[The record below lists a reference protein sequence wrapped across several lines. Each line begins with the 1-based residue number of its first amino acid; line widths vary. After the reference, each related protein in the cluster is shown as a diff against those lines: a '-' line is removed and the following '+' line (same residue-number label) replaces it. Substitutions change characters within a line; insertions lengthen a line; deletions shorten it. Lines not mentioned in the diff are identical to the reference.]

1 MKRHFNTHIEGLDL
15 PFWHS
20 LIERHGRRITYR
32 AGESICLKGEPTN
45 ALGYVISGYLL
56 YEIVSEKG
64 RKAIG
69 GFAFPEAMFGDYP
82 SCMTNSPA
90 LFNITAGKKTEVW
103 LMDATLLPSLYATDT
118 AMSRQGRLFME
129 AAYRS
134 LCQRYYALYSQSPAE
149 RYITLIEEHP
159 QILQLPQK
167 EIAAYL
173 QISPIHLC
181 RIRKAL
187 LR

>member
-1 MKRHFNTHIEGLDL
+1 M
-15 PFWHS
+15 
-20 LIERHGRRITYR
+20 
-32 AGESICLKGEPTN
+32 
-45 ALGYVISGYLL
+45 
-56 YEIVSEKG
+56 SEKG

-159 QILQLPQK
+159 QILPLPQK